1 MREPSSTG
9 QSQVECQEMPFAF
22 LRKGG
27 VLVVAGDLAERPS
40 SEVRPGSAVDRSPG
54 ASACQGFEKT
64 LSIEWMRCEIRG
76 N

>member
-1 MREPSSTG
+1 MG
-9 QSQVECQEMPFAF
+9 QSQVESEEMPCPLFCE
-22 LRKGG
+22 GG
-27 VLVVAGDLAERPS
+27 ILVVAGDLAERPS